1 MQTIFETIDSLVN
14 QHHIVVQTILYAVDY
29 LLVKLI
35 MADYYNFLLFYLNFI
50 EKHNEIKRDQNG
62 KFERLGVR
70 VSEYCSKLFKF
81 FKN

>member
-1 MQTIFETIDSLVN
+1 
-14 QHHIVVQTILYAVDY
+14 
-29 LLVKLI
+29 